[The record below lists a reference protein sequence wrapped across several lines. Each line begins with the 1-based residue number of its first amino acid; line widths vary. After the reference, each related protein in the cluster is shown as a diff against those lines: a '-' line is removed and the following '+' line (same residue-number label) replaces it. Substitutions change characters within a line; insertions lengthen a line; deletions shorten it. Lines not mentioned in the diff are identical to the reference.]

1 MQLSSISNEQRNR
14 TVLKKIIQY
23 CDEIEQIKKRFNISL
38 EILQTDF
45 VYRNAVA
52 MSLLQIGELTTY
64 LTDDFKTQY
73 NDIAWKDIKAVRNIA
88 AHDYEKFDLEIIWK
102 TITIDIPKLRTQC
115 REIIEKL
122 PN

>member
-1 MQLSSISNEQRNR
+1 
-14 TVLKKIIQY
+14 
-23 CDEIEQIKKRFNISL
+23 
-38 EILQTDF
+38 

-52 MSLLQIGELTTY
+52 MSLLQIGELVTH

-88 AHDYEKFDLEIIWK
+88 AHDYENFDLEIIWK

-115 REIIEKL
+115 REIIEQL
-122 PN
+122 QNQT